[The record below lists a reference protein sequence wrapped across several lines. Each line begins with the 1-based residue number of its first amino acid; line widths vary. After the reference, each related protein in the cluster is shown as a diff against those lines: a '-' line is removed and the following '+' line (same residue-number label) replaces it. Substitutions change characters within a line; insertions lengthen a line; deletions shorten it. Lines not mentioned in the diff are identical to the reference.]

1 MATDTQKKNKD
12 VFPEDTLLSQGEPD
26 HTKAADIS
34 ESPTFFIV
42 TKQALTSLRSKLI
55 IPFGV
60 LTVITAVV
68 GIYMLSQYVTLS
80 IVERYNNQLFEA
92 STVAADGI
100 VRRERTHL
108 ETLRLMVFTQ
118 GVAQAIF
125 EEDTETL
132 EEILFPLARNEN
144 VDALFVVNL
153 KGEEIFSLVF
163 DPEKD
168 PNRTD
173 PIKSQGGDL
182 STYHI
187 VTRILLGYIDDK
199 GDKYAS
205 VEQTTYGPFLFT
217 SAPVRDENN
226 EIKGVMIIGTSF
238 EVLIKELKAQS
249 LSDIIILDKK
259 GSLLA
264 TTFASADSEEEGK
277 VTEEIELSK
286 NQISSLN
293 PALSNKL
300 NLYEREYQG
309 YYSHLSI
316 RDDEEVGIIGIA
328 LPLNFITETETKNRN
343 ALSTIFTFGT
353 LAIIGTGYFLS
364 QNIAKPI
371 LKLRNVSMAVSSGN
385 LDQRSGIER
394 SDEIGQLANAFDQMT
409 ANLHERTLEVT
420 ELYTESVERSEE
432 LTEINQQLQDA
443 QEQLL
448 QSEKLSAIGQ
458 LAAGI
463 VHDVRNPLANI
474 MGLAEEIRIDIGED
488 SPDSEEALKM
498 IIANASRATDIVS
511 DLMLFARQSDT
522 KPKYQDVNETIISS
536 MRLTEYLARKGKIEV
551 KTNLESPPPVT
562 IYDSQQIGQVLINL
576 IQNAIQAMPDGGEL
590 NLGSSQNRKWIDIT
604 IEDSGVGI
612 PKKNLSKIFDPF
624 FSTKAE
630 GEGTGLGL
638 SVSYGIITQHKGKI
652 EVKSKINKGTTFT
665 IKIPRKKPDSV

>member
-1 MATDTQKKNKD
+1 MSADTRKTNNEI
-12 VFPEDTLLSQGEPD
+12 FPEDALLSQGEPD
-26 HTKAADIS
+26 LTKATAVS
-34 ESPTFFIV
+34 ESSTFFIV
-42 TKQALTSLRSKLI
+42 TKQWLTSLRTKLI
-55 IPFGV
+55 VPFGV

-68 GIYMLSQYVTLS
+68 GIFMLSRYVTSS
-80 IVERYNNQLFEA
+80 IVDRYNNQLIEA

-125 EEDTETL
+125 EEDAETL
-132 EEILFPLARNEN
+132 EDILFPLARNYN
-144 VDALFVVNL
+144 VDALFVVNK

-163 DPEKD
+163 DPETD
-168 PNRTD
+168 PYRID

-182 STYHI
+182 SSYQI
-187 VTRILLGYIDDK
+187 VTRILLGYIDEQ

-205 VEQTTYGPFLFT
+205 IEQTTYGPFLFT

-238 EVLIKELKAQS
+238 EVLIKELKDQS
-249 LSDIIILDKK
+249 LSDIVILDEN

-264 TTFASADSEEEGK
+264 TTFATSLEEDEK
-277 VTEEIELSK
+277 VTEELELSPK
-286 NQISSLN
+286 QISSFN
-293 PALSNKL
+293 PSYSSQL

-309 YYSHLSI
+309 YYSYLSI
-316 RDDEEVGIIGIA
+316 REDDTVGIIGIA
-328 LPLNFITETETKNRN
+328 LPLNFIINTETTSRN
-343 ALSTIFTFGT
+343 TLSIIFTIGT
-353 LAIIGTGYFLS
+353 IAIIGAGYLLS

-385 LDQRSGIER
+385 LDQRSEIER
-394 SDEIGQLANAFDQMT
+394 SDEIGQLATAFDLMT
-409 ANLHERTLEVT
+409 SNLHERTMEVT
-420 ELYTESVERSEE
+420 KLYSESVERSEE

-474 MGLAEEIRIDIGED
+474 MGLAEEVRFDIGED
-488 SPDSEEALKM
+488 SPDSEVALKM

-522 KPKYQDVNETIISS
+522 KPKYQDINETIISS
-536 MRLTEYLARKGKIEV
+536 MRLTEYLARKSKIEV
-551 KTNLESPPPVT
+551 KTQLESPPPVT

-576 IQNAIQAMPDGGEL
+576 IQNAIQAMPNGGEL
-590 NLGSSQNRKWIDIT
+590 NLSSSQNRKWVEIT
-604 IEDSGVGI
+604 IEDTGVGI
-612 PKKNLSKIFDPF
+612 PKKNLNKIFDPF
-624 FSTKAE
+624 FSTKPE

-652 EVKSKINKGTTFT
+652 EVKSKVKKGTAFLV
-665 IKIPRKKPDSV
+665 KLPRKKPDAK